1 MKTSFPTMFAV
12 VLGSTI
18 GAVAGEAA
26 YSRPRLLMEPTEL
39 AKPEVGRE
47 FVVLDVRGQ
56 ERYDGG
62 HVPGARRVDHDEWKG
77 AFRDGRDSEGWS
89 RRIGELGIGRNTKVV
104 LYDDVAMQ
112 DAARIWWIL
121 RYWGVDDV
129 RLLNGAW
136 NGWTAADLPVDEEAP
151 PPPDPVEFKASARS
165 RRLATKGQLLKS
177 LAGDAL
183 QLVDSRSEAEF
194 CGVAQGSNQKAG
206 AIPGAKPPEWIELV
220 DLDTQRFNSSKALR
234 QLFDRA
240 GIELDRPTAAYCQS
254 GGRASVTAFG
264 MELMGAKKVRNYFR
278 SWNEWG
284 NVDETPVEEKTPAT
298 VQ

>member
-1 MKTSFPTMFAV
+1 VKTSFPTTFAI
-12 VLGSTI
+12 VLWSAI
-18 GAVAGEAA
+18 GAGAGEAA
-26 YSRPRLLMEPTEL
+26 YPRPKLLMEPSEL

-47 FVVLDVRGQ
+47 FVVLDVRSQ

-77 AFRDGRDSEGWS
+77 AFRDGRDGKDWS
-89 RRIGELGIGRNTKVV
+89 RRIGEFGIGRDTKVV
-104 LYDDVAMQ
+104 LYDDVAMK

-129 RLLNGAW
+129 RLLDGAW
-136 NGWTAADLPVDEEAP
+136 NGWTAADLPTTEEVPSP
-151 PPPDPVEFKASARS
+151 PAPVEFKATARS
-165 RRLATKGQLLKS
+165 RRLATKGQILES
-177 LAGDAL
+177 LAGRGL

-194 CGVAQGSNQKAG
+194 CGIAQGSNQKAG
-206 AIPGAKPPEWIELV
+206 AIPGAKHLEWIDLV
-220 DLDTQRFNSSKALR
+220 DLDTQRFKSPKALC

-240 GIELDRPTAAYCQS
+240 GVELDRPTAAYCQS
-254 GGRASVTAFG
+254 GGRASVMAFG
-264 MELMGAKKVRNYFR
+264 MELMGAKEVRNYFQ

-284 NVDETPVEEKTPAT
+284 NVDETPVEEKTPSK